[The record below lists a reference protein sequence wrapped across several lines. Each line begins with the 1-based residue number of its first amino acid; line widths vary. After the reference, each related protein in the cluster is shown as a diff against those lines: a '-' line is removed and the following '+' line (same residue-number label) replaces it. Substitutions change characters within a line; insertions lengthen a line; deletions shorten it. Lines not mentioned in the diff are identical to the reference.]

1 MNDML
6 LESIGYVDSKYL
18 EKTENYVPKKKS
30 VWVKYVAIAA
40 CFCLLF
46 LGLLPKANKSNAPG
60 FVFTAYALD
69 ANNEVISSEMAIGES
84 VPISFF
90 ESEKGIKG
98 FLFSYPFVK
107 TEQNNVPSRVI
118 FGDFVFDG
126 YAEED
131 IIQIALDN
139 SMDMNQNYVIFVIS
153 SYTKLPYDC
162 MYICTTSDLDVIYQM
177 DLRIDETD
185 EGYNATLVKMTEIER
200 VYESPKDEK

>member
-1 MNDML
+1 MNDMV
-6 LESIGYVDSKYL
+6 LESIGYVDAKYL
-18 EKTENYVPKKKS
+18 DKAENYVPKKKN
-30 VWVKYVAIAA
+30 VWAKYGAIAA
-40 CFCLLF
+40 CLCLLIV
-46 LGLLPKANKSNAPG
+46 GLLPRANKPNIPG

-69 ANNEVISSEMAIGES
+69 ANNKVISSEMAIGES

-98 FLFSYPFVK
+98 FLFSYPFME

-126 YAEED
+126 YTEED

-162 MYICTTSDLDVIYQM
+162 QYICTTYDPDVIYQM

-185 EGYNATLVKMTEIER
+185 EGYKATLVKMTEIER
-200 VYESPKDEK
+200 VYEPLKGEK